1 MTLPV
6 YVLPIPTAKK
16 ICALTAQLGTAVM
29 ALVTHMCPGKV
40 TTIGALQTALVL
52 IAALL
57 VETSALLS
65 NWVFQ
70 SVQFVLR
77 ILNPLLDLKQFPIA
91 YAMQATREQ
100 TAGRAPRASRANT
113 RQ

>member
-1 MTLPV
+1 V
-6 YVLPIPTAKK
+6 YVLPIPTAT
-16 ICALTAQLGTAVM
+16 IRALTAQLGPPVTAF
-29 ALVTHMCPGKV
+29 VTHICWGIFKR
-40 TTIGALQTALVL
+40 ISNFALKMALVL

-57 VETSALLS
+57 VQTYDLLS

-91 YAMQATREQ
+91 YAMQDFLVR